1 MISQAIKVFFIFK
14 ASLLPMALHGQPP
27 EDDSKGIN
35 EEIYLSS
42 SIESI
47 WWFFWKD
54 DINV

>member
-14 ASLLPMALHGQPP
+14 ASLLPVALHGQPP
-27 EDDSKGIN
+27 EGDSKALN
-35 EEIYLSS
+35 KEIYLSS

-47 WWFFWKD
+47 WWFFWMV